1 MSRKFTKYPTGYIKS
16 ATDSNEDFSRLFIE
30 DIKHQ
35 LFDENDQPQIAAD
48 GSEPRFQFVSWVGD
62 SHSFIINDGKSD
74 YRVTVTKELD

>member
-1 MSRKFTKYPTGYIKS
+1 MTRKFTKYPRSYVKATTGS
-16 ATDSNEDFSRLFIE
+16 SEDFSRLYIE

-35 LFDENDQPQIAAD
+35 LFGENDQPQPAAD

-62 SHSFIINDGKSD
+62 SHSFIINDGTSD